1 MIVFEVYFKYDNY
14 FENQLEYV
22 KHIELRKQ
30 MLVKVHNSN
39 EFRGMV
45 IN

>member
-1 MIVFEVYFKYDNY
+1 MIVFKVYFKYDNY

-22 KHIELRKQ
+22 KHIELKKQ
-30 MLVKVHNSN
+30 LLVKVHNIN
-39 EFRGMV
+39 GFREMV